1 MTDTLTTAAAD
12 ATDSL
17 IEFVGHL
24 RTITAAGFDALAD
37 GNHATASAL
46 LSAAEG
52 EVRAVAERLAAALGV
67 EAGGFGGIGDL
78 FGSLIFALTPS
89 LGDLAEVVDA
99 PAIEALAARFGGV
112 E

>member
-1 MTDTLTTAAAD
+1 MTTTITTAAAN
-12 ATDSL
+12 ATEAL
-17 IEFVGHL
+17 IEFVEHL
-24 RTITAAGFDALAD
+24 RTVTSAGFAALAD
-37 GNHATASAL
+37 GHPATASAL

-67 EAGGFGGIGDL
+67 EFDGFGGVSDL
-78 FGSLIFALTPS
+78 FASLIFSLAPS
-89 LGDLAEVVDA
+89 MGDLAEVVDA